1 MKYVI
6 IGGDAAGMSAA
17 MQLVRNTSQ
26 ADITTLERGI
36 IYSYAQCGLP
46 YIAEGVVSQTEDLIA
61 RKVETFRDKYGIDAR
76 TLHHVTKVDA
86 EEKTVSGTDLSSG
99 DPFTV
104 SYDKLLVASGGSP
117 TVPEWPG
124 TDKEGVHTV
133 KTIPDIEKIVKELP
147 SVQETVIV
155 GGGYIGLEMAEN
167 LIRNGQN
174 VRMVQRGSRL
184 ASIFDPDM
192 GDMIIDEATKHGV
205 TLHLEENVI
214 SINGE
219 SRVSSISTESGT
231 YPADL
236 VIIATGLS
244 PNTDFLQDTGV
255 ELFDNGAVIVNKKM
269 ETNINSIYAAG
280 DCAVQFHRIKEK
292 NDYIPLGTHANKQ
305 GRLAGL
311 NMGGTPKEFKGING
325 TSILQFFDLTLA
337 RTGLSEAEAREEN
350 IPCAST
356 VSKSS
361 HIAGYFPGH
370 KELTIKLLH
379 QKESRKLLG
388 AQVIGEAGVD
398 KRIDV
403 LATAMYYGA
412 TIDELEDLDLS
423 YAPPYNGVWDP
434 IQQTARR
441 AKS

>member
-1 MKYVI
+1 MKYII

-17 MQLVRNTSQ
+17 MQLVRNTKQ
-26 ADITTLERGI
+26 AEITTLEQGA

-46 YIAEGVVSQTEDLIA
+46 YITGGVVSQTDDLIA
-61 RKVETFRDKYGIDAR
+61 RKVETFRNKYGIDAR
-76 TLHHVTKVDA
+76 ILHHVTSVDA
-86 EEKTVSGTDLSSG
+86 EQKTVSGTDLSSG
-99 DPFTV
+99 DPFTI

-117 TVPEWPG
+117 TVPDWPG

-133 KTIPDIEKIVKELP
+133 KTIPDIEKITKELP
-147 SVQETVIV
+147 AVQETVIV

-174 VRMVQRGSRL
+174 VRIIQRADRL
-184 ASIFDPDM
+184 VTMFDPDM
-192 GDMIIDEATKHGV
+192 GERIIEEAEKHGV
-205 TLHLEENVI
+205 TLHFEENVT
-214 SINGE
+214 SINGTD
-219 SRVSSISTESGT
+219 RVTSISTETGT

-244 PNTDFLQDTGV
+244 PNTNFLQGTGV

-269 ETNINSIYAAG
+269 ETNVDSIYAAG
-280 DCAVQFHRIKEK
+280 DCAVQFHRIKQK
-292 NDYIPLGTHANKQ
+292 NDFIPLGTHANKQ
-305 GRLAGL
+305 GRLAGI
-311 NMGGTPKEFKGING
+311 NMGGGSKEFKGITG

-337 RTGLSEAEAREEN
+337 RTGLSEAEAKKDN
-350 IPCAST
+350 IPFKT
-356 VSKSS
+356 VVNTSS

-370 KELTIKLLH
+370 KELTVKLLYRTDSK
-379 QKESRKLLG
+379 QLIG
-388 AQVIGEAGVD
+388 AQVIGEAGAD

-434 IQQTARR
+434 VQQTARR
-441 AKS
+441 AKF

>member
-17 MQLVRNTSQ
+17 MQLVRNTKQ
-26 ADITTLERGI
+26 ADITTLERGT

-46 YIAEGVVSQTEDLIA
+46 YIAGGVVSKTEDLIA
-61 RKVETFRDKYGIDAR
+61 RKVETFRSKYGIDAR

-86 EEKTVSGTDLSSG
+86 KQKTVSGTDLSSG

-117 TVPEWPG
+117 TVPEWSG

-174 VRMVQRGSRL
+174 VRMIQRGSHL
-184 ASIFDPDM
+184 ASMFDPDM

-205 TLHLEENVI
+205 TLHLEENVT

-244 PNTDFLQDTGV
+244 PNTDFLQGSGV

-269 ETNINSIYAAG
+269 ETNIDSIYAAG
-280 DCAVQFHRIKEK
+280 DCAVQFHRMKEK

-311 NMGGTPKEFKGING
+311 NMGGTSKEFKGING

-350 IPCAST
+350 IPCVST

-379 QKESRKLLG
+379 QKESRKLIG
-388 AQVIGEAGVD
+388 AQVIGEAGAD